1 MHPETKVS
9 NVYLMYIILA
19 IIFPFLVLLYLKMT
33 HCGQFLNIL
42 GSIISDSTGNS
53 IKEKN
58 EKDSTPETWQVY
70 QLYHS
75 SNYTKNVGT
84 KQKKTKP
91 NNAFL
96 KSTNLAH
103 ILKLIH
109 ISESK
114 AKPHTFLFK
123 SNLKD

>member
-1 MHPETKVS
+1 MK
-9 NVYLMYIILA
+9 
-19 IIFPFLVLLYLKMT
+19 
-33 HCGQFLNIL
+33 
-42 GSIISDSTGNS
+42 
-53 IKEKN
+53 
-58 EKDSTPETWQVY
+58 VY

-75 SNYTKNVGT
+75 SNYMKNVGT

-91 NNAFL
+91 NSTFL

-103 ILKLIH
+103 ILELIH

-114 AKPHTFLFK
+114 AKPHILFFK